1 MLKKSKFGAA
11 VLKAIQLQLS
21 TEGTKV
27 EEIQQFLTEMRDT
40 NVQKQAEDDTI
51 HGEEIIAFDAKIEEL
66 TNTIETLK
74 SELIQLNN
82 DLDTAK
88 NDLTSEI
95 NLKES
100 KTNERDSLQAA
111 LDEYTA
117 RREAEKA
124 AWEFTAGELEICLDV
139 ANKIREKIKEKIDIH
154 DKLDERMED
163 TKGKAEVNFEL
174 VELTKKLKKNT
185 KHSLLI
191 EMMLETQGFGDK
203 LLTFFSDIV
212 DTLQKNYDDGNALE
226 VSRAADYEAY
236 YNENTDKIN
245 VLNGEISAAAA
256 KIANL
261 ESFIAT
267 TEQTIQFKTESK
279 ARNED
284 DLATTY
290 NEKQTEIAR
299 YEKATAERTEEYDI
313 VNILID
319 IFAKKFEKVRDYISL
334 LQL

>member
-1 MLKKSKFGAA
+1 MKAIAILLIAIVLAATREIKPRQFLKNAKKSKFGAA

-124 AWEFTAGELEICLDV
+124 A
-139 ANKIREKIKEKIDIH
+139 
-154 DKLDERMED
+154 
-163 TKGKAEVNFEL
+163 
-174 VELTKKLKKNT
+174 
-185 KHSLLI
+185 
-191 EMMLETQGFGDK
+191 
-203 LLTFFSDIV
+203 
-212 DTLQKNYDDGNALE
+212 
-226 VSRAADYEAY
+226 
-236 YNENTDKIN
+236 
-245 VLNGEISAAAA
+245 
-256 KIANL
+256 
-261 ESFIAT
+261 
-267 TEQTIQFKTESK
+267 
-279 ARNED
+279 
-284 DLATTY
+284 
-290 NEKQTEIAR
+290 
-299 YEKATAERTEEYDI
+299 
-313 VNILID
+313 
-319 IFAKKFEKVRDYISL
+319 
-334 LQL
+334 